1 MDTALKFS
9 LPRWRLTRW
18 LTHSGHD
25 TPADIR
31 AALIASLFGTLPI
44 FAGGVINTLM
54 ISGVVA
60 WRRPEPLYL
69 SWLAMEVILAAVR
82 VTILRSA

>member
-1 MDTALKFS
+1 LSFS
-9 LPRWRLTRW
+9 LPKWRLTRW
-18 LTHSGHD
+18 LTHSGQD

-54 ISGVVA
+54 ISGVVRNKT
-60 WRRPEPLYL
+60 RRKEQKAKAQKLQK
-69 SWLAMEVILAAVR
+69 
-82 VTILRSA
+82 

>member
-1 MDTALKFS
+1 
-9 LPRWRLTRW
+9 W
-18 LTHSGHD
+18 LTDSGQD

-60 WRRPEPLYL
+60 WRRPEPLYI
-69 SWLAMEVILAAVR
+69 SWLALEIVLAVVR
-82 VTILRSA
+82 VTILRSALRN